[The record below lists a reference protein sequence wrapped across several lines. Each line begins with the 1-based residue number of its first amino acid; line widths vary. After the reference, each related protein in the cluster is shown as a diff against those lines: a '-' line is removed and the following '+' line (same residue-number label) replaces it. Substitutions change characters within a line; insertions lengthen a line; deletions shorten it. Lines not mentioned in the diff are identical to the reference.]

1 MQIEREHEKRKD
13 QIDNFFANLRNK
25 VENERQQKAMEEEKQ
40 EIKNKLRDN

>member
-25 VENERQQKAMEEEKQ
+25 VENER
-40 EIKNKLRDN
+40 